1 MAQALDEI
9 LISLPAER
17 RVRIAARTAEL
28 AETVES
34 LRALRRAAGLTQ
46 AEIAAALGQ
55 SQAAVSKL
63 EAASDMLI
71 STLRR
76 YLAGMGYELE
86 LVLKAPNGRELR
98 LEALTDMLDDGTD
111 PRADTTS

>member
-1 MAQALDEI
+1 MVRRPEEI
-9 LISLPAER
+9 LDALPAER
-17 RVRIAARTAEL
+17 RARIAARTAEL

-46 AEIAAALGQ
+46 AEIATALGQ

-76 YLAGMGYELE
+76 YLAGMGYELK
-86 LVLKAPNGRELR
+86 LVLKAPDGRELR
-98 LEALTDMLDDGTD
+98 LEALTDLLETEKTPHTD
-111 PRADTTS
+111 RTS

>member
-1 MAQALDEI
+1 MVRRLEEI
-9 LISLPAER
+9 LDALPKKR
-17 RVRIAARTAEL
+17 RARIAARTAEL

-34 LRALRRAAGLTQ
+34 LRALRRATGLTQ

-76 YLAGMGYELE
+76 YLAGVGYELE
-86 LVLKAPNGRELR
+86 LVLKAPDGRELR
-98 LEALTDMLDDGTD
+98 LEALTDLLEAENE
-111 PRADTTS
+111 PHADTIS